1 MTKNLLAIG
10 FLLAAGS
17 ASAQVTT
24 YVLQPA
30 QLEGALEFEWND
42 AADWALA
49 PDLNDPANLIT
60 GFTAVY
66 RDGTAGD
73 SLACE
78 AAVNAAELAGKIAVL
93 YRGTCEFGLKALNAE
108 QAGAIGVVI
117 VNNAGAPVPMGAGVS
132 GPEVTIPVVMIS
144 TDAGVL
150 LRPEI
155 DAGNVEL
162 LIGSVFGL
170 FPYNLAINKDLALV
184 PQFSALPKQ
193 LASTDTEFSITMG
206 SWIKNFGSEAQSDI
220 SLTGTITQ
228 NGTTVYDNT
237 STTVSLNSGDS
248 AFLALPLFSQNGYD
262 GYYAATYTINSP
274 NMADDGFPG
283 DDSFGFNFLA
293 DSLFGYAPT
302 DQATRTTVPSDH
314 FRVAGTNPNF
324 QSCVAF
330 RNPNASR
337 VRVEGIY
344 TSAAKSGAASMDGE
358 VLEAR
363 LIEWNDVF
371 TGIQAATFDNLVTLD
386 VADYFYTSD
395 LSSQVVYIPFNAPY
409 TLENNKRYLFCAFS
423 PATDVFL
430 GYNQDI
436 NHARNELTYDEPMFP
451 ISDNGAW
458 NALAFGPDVVSAV
471 GVRMVSSAV
480 GIEDL
485 DRVEITPYPNPA
497 NEIIRIPVANLS
509 GAATL
514 QIFNMAGDKVA
525 ERRVSV
531 GGDQV
536 LTVNV
541 NDIPAGAYLF
551 NMNFEDGKYS
561 SFRVV
566 VTK

>member
-10 FLLAAGS
+10 LLLAAGS

-30 QLEGALEFEWND
+30 QLEGALEFTWAE
-42 AADWALA
+42 DWGLT
-49 PDLNDPANLIT
+49 PDLNDPAELIT
-60 GFTAVY
+60 GFTAVVS
-66 RDGTAGD
+66 DGTAED
-73 SLACE
+73 SLGCTALTNG
-78 AAVNAAELAGKIAVL
+78 ADLVGKIAVV
-93 YRGTCEFGLKALNAE
+93 YRGVCEFGLKALNAE
-108 QAGAIGVVI
+108 QAGAIGVII
-117 VNNAGAPVPMGAGVS
+117 VNNQGAPVGMAAGTS
-132 GPEVTIPVVMIS
+132 GPEVTVPVVMIS
-144 TDAGVL
+144 TDAGAL
-150 LRPEI
+150 LRSEI
-155 DAGNVEL
+155 DAGNVEI
-162 LIGSVFGL
+162 LIGSVLNL
-170 FPYNLAINKDLALV
+170 FPYNLSINKDLALV
-184 PQFSALPKQ
+184 PQFTALPKP
-193 LASTDTEFSITMG
+193 LASTSTEFSITMG
-206 SWIKNFGSEAQSDI
+206 SWVKNFGSESQSDV
-220 SLTGTITQ
+220 SLTGAITQ
-228 NGTTVYDNT
+228 NGATVYNNT
-237 STTVSLNSGDS
+237 STTVTIASGDS
-248 AFLALPLFSQNGYD
+248 AFLSLPLFSQNGYD

-293 DSLFGYAPT
+293 DSVFGYAPT
-302 DQATRTTVPSDH
+302 DEVTRTTVPTDH

-344 TSAAKSGAASMDGE
+344 TSAAKAGAVSMDGE

-371 TGIQAATFDNLVTLD
+371 TGIQAATFNNLVTLD

-430 GYNQDI
+430 GYSQAI
-436 NHARNELTYDEPMFP
+436 THARNELTFDEPMFP
-451 ISDNGAW
+451 INDNGTW
-458 NALAFGPDVVSAV
+458 NAVAFGPDVISAV

-480 GIEDL
+480 GIQDL

-497 NEIIRIPVANLS
+497 NEIIRIPVGNLS

-536 LTVNV
+536 LNVNV

>member
-1 MTKNLLAIG
+1 MRKNLLAIG
-10 FLLAAGS
+10 ILLAASS
-17 ASAQVTT
+17 ASAQITT

-30 QLEGALEFEWND
+30 QLVGALEFTW
-42 AADWALA
+42 ADNWGLT
-49 PDLNDPANLIT
+49 PDLNVPANLIT
-60 GFTAVY
+60 GFTVVVN
-66 RDGTAGD
+66 DGTAGD
-73 SLACE
+73 SLGCNYPI
-78 AAVNAAELAGKIAVL
+78 NAAEIAGKIAIV
-93 YRGTCEFGLKALNAE
+93 YRGECEFGMKALMADS
-108 QAGAIGVVI
+108 AGAIGVVI
-117 VNNAGAPVPMGAGVS
+117 VNNQGAPVGMAGGVS
-132 GPEVTIPVVMIS
+132 GALVEVPVVMIS
-144 TDAGVL
+144 TDAGASI
-150 LRPEI
+150 RSEI
-155 DAGNVEL
+155 DLGNVEM
-162 LIGSVFGL
+162 LIGSVLNL
-170 FPYNLAINKDLALV
+170 FPYNLSINKDLALI

-193 LASTDTEFSITMG
+193 LASTSTEFNVTMG
-206 SWIKNFGSEAQSDI
+206 SWIKNFGSESQSDV
-220 SLTGTITQ
+220 SLTGAIAQ
-228 NGTTVYDNT
+228 NGATVYNNT
-237 STTVSLNSGDS
+237 STAVTIASGDS
-248 AFLALPLFSQNGYD
+248 AFLTLPLFSQNGYD
-262 GYYAATYTINSP
+262 GFYAATYTINSP
-274 NMADDGFPG
+274 FSLEDGFPG

-293 DSLFGYAPT
+293 DSLFGFAPT
-302 DQATRTTVPSDH
+302 NAATRTTVPTDH
-314 FRVAGTNPNF
+314 FRVTGTNPNF
-324 QSCVAF
+324 QTCVAF

-344 TSAAKSGAASMDGE
+344 TSAAKGGAVSMDGE

-395 LSSQVVYIPFNAPY
+395 LSSEVVYIPFNAPY

-430 GYNQDI
+430 GYSQAI
-436 NHARNELTYDEPMFP
+436 NHVRNELTFDEPMFP

-458 NALAFGPDVVSAV
+458 NALAFGPDVVSAI

-480 GIEDL
+480 GIQDL

-497 NEIIRIPVANLS
+497 NEIIRIPVGNLN

-514 QIFNMAGDKVA
+514 QIFNMAGGKVA

-551 NMNFEDGKYS
+551 NMNFENGKYS